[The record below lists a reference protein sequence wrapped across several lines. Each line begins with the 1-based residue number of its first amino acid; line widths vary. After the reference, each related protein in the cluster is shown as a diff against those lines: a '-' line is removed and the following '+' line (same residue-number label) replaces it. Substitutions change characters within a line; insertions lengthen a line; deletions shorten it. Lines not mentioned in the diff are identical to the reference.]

1 MRRCQILWN
10 MIEVTSTG
18 ALLFAA
24 HGHFFHSPS
33 TVRIR
38 IAVPRHALPMKRH
51 FDSFAARPA
60 DPELGGMGRKPQV
73 AWRYGLLA
81 IESAGGASGAP
92 GGLVKRSKVTES
104 ADIILCMLDSTKMYV
119 VIRFPRNIP
128 HDAVTNP
135 QVRVVVAISNDVKPS
150 VQGRLCRYRF
160 LDQSS

>member
-1 MRRCQILWN
+1 MRRCQALWN
-10 MIEVTSTG
+10 MIEVASTG

-51 FDSFAARPA
+51 FDSFAARWPA

-104 ADIILCMLDSTKMYV
+104 ADIILCMLDSTKMYQRI
-119 VIRFPRNIP
+119 IRFL
-128 HDAVTNP
+128 
-135 QVRVVVAISNDVKPS
+135 VKFRTMLS
-150 VQGRLCRYRF
+150 QTLRSEWWL
-160 LDQSS
+160 QSPTT

>member
-1 MRRCQILWN
+1 

-51 FDSFAARPA
+51 FDSFAARWPA

-104 ADIILCMLDSTKMYV
+104 ADIMLSCMLKIMYV
-119 VIRFPRNIP
+119 VIRFPRKIP

-135 QVRVVVAISNDVKPS
+135 QVRVVVAISNDVQPS
-150 VQGRLCRYRF
+150 VQGRLCKINRF
-160 LDQSS
+160 